1 MYEIKPK
8 SKTNFYYMQIA
19 QRAVHYVFSFEK
31 DYPWTDT
38 LLDEAN
44 DLSDALYENLYAIS
58 SRARYDS
65 LRGVKYFEFED
76 TSLNI
81 FSDYPGVWMVE

>member
-1 MYEIKPK
+1 MAKIEGANRY
-8 SKTNFYYMQIA
+8 FYCIQIA
-19 QRAVHYVFSFEK
+19 QRAIPFTFSGEK
-31 DYPWTDT
+31 NYPWTDKI
-38 LLDEAN
+38 LDEAN
-44 DLSDALYENLYAIS
+44 DLLNNLYENLYLVS

-81 FSDYPGVWMVE
+81 FSDYPGVWMVG